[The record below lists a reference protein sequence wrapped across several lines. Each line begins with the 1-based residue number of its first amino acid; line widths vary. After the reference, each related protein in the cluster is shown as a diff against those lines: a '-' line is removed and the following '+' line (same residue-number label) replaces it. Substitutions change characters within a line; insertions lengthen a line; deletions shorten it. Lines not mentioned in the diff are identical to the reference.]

1 MKESL
6 TLKKFQSQLSII
18 LYNHILT
25 KNSNDN
31 LTALRR
37 VGDIVSCIGDLAKC
51 GKILASDLNTGFYI
65 STYNSNTVVSI
76 QIHAEEMY
84 RHACLSV
91 Y

>member
-51 GKILASDLNTGFYI
+51 GKILASDLILNDEVERENALDTI
-65 STYNSNTVVSI
+65 SIASLI
-76 QIHAEEMY
+76 
-84 RHACLSV
+84 
-91 Y
+91 